1 MDGTRDSV
9 KCNSLSQKIAN
20 FSLRTQ
26 NFFIGNGFATV
37 GECSLGWFLLMSVAA
52 EEIFHGIRKP
62 PGGNSPSNEVDLYL
76 RSGAVSVSCPQR
88 KKVPG
93 GILAGEKGI

>member
-1 MDGTRDSV
+1 
-9 KCNSLSQKIAN
+9 
-20 FSLRTQ
+20 
-26 NFFIGNGFATV
+26 
-37 GECSLGWFLLMSVAA
+37 MSVAA